1 MAGHAALIGAY
12 RFMNHQQVSYE
23 VIRDRL
29 TSCWSAQGKSI
40 LCLQDTSEAN
50 FCGHSRALKVNDKH
64 LGPVGNK
71 DHVGFFMHPSLCLD
85 MDDGFPLGFSDVFLF
100 NRSWQQAD
108 KQQRRYKTQP
118 LAEKES
124 YRWMERA
131 KESKRRLS
139 SAAYV
144 LLISDRESDLFTMF
158 EHLPDE
164 KSDVLIRLNQDRLLY
179 GKAENAGKLLDQL
192 ELTPAM
198 PFTLALAKSGQRKK
212 RIAELQV
219 KFTSMQVARPR
230 NAPRQGVA
238 FVKMSV
244 IEAREDPERVPK
256 GEEPICWRLL
266 TSKPVTTF
274 SVALQCLHY
283 YALRWKME
291 ELFGLVKSQ
300 ALHLEQSQLTQ
311 GKALKTMAMLTLQAA
326 LQLLQLKQGRE
337 RTDLSAQL
345 AFSDKELLFMKLLG
359 QTLAGKTLKQQ
370 NPYPENSLAYAAWI
384 IGRLG
389 GWKGLYSQGPPGV
402 KSFTWGLK
410 AFQQQYNGFL
420 LAQKFSSA

>member
-1 MAGHAALIGAY
+1 
-12 RFMNHQQVSYE
+12 
-23 VIRDRL
+23 
-29 TSCWSAQGKSI
+29 
-40 LCLQDTSEAN
+40 
-50 FCGHSRALKVNDKH
+50 
-64 LGPVGNK
+64 
-71 DHVGFFMHPSLCLD
+71 
-85 MDDGFPLGFSDVFLF
+85 
-100 NRSWQQAD
+100 
-108 KQQRRYKTQP
+108 
-118 LAEKES
+118 
-124 YRWMERA
+124 
-131 KESKRRLS
+131 
-139 SAAYV
+139 
-144 LLISDRESDLFTMF
+144 
-158 EHLPDE
+158 
-164 KSDVLIRLNQDRLLY
+164 
-179 GKAENAGKLLDQL
+179 
-192 ELTPAM
+192 
-198 PFTLALAKSGQRKK
+198 
-212 RIAELQV
+212 
-219 KFTSMQVARPR
+219 
-230 NAPRQGVA
+230 
-238 FVKMSV
+238 MSV

-326 LQLLQLKQGRE
+326 LQLLQLKQGRD
-337 RTDLSAQL
+337 RTDLPAQL

-359 QTLAGKTLKQQ
+359 QTLAGKTVKQQ

-410 AFQQQYNGFL
+410 AFQQQYEGFL